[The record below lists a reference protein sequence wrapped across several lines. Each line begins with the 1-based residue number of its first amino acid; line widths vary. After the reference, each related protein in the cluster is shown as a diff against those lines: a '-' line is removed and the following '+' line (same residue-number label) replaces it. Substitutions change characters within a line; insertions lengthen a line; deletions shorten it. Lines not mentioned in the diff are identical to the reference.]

1 MNGGVFGDFSGITCT
16 TPASADAFGFAKIN
30 TPYDATTAKVASVCK
45 LETLSQGSGY
55 ASRGSFMVD
64 GNGNFVNSA
73 GTAVASGD
81 FETTADTGVSA
92 HIYYLNAVSI
102 WTYIKDKSSAPEA
115 TLVRLS
121 FGFSYCFD
129 AVAAVGTTCTLG
141 SDTSGALT
149 ATTASSEIIFTGTPA
164 AAGQYACV
172 FTITPSSTMDVKIT
186 TSGTAPT
193 MACAHQTAASTY
205 VPITITTNADTT
217 FSNAISVTCANS
229 ALSTSQN
236 TGSMVAIEI
245 VAATTTTTGTTTT
258 TTASTSTSTS
268 TTSASEM
275 CKVTTLITSAVIL
288 LSFIF

>member
-16 TPASADAFGFAKIN
+16 TPASADAFGFVKFN

-102 WTYIKDKSSAPEA
+102 WAYFKDKSSAPEA
-115 TLVRLS
+115 SLVRLS

-129 AVAAVGTTCTLG
+129 AVAAAATKCEYG
-141 SDTSGALT
+141 SDTSGAY
-149 ATTASSEIIFTGTPA
+149 TASAASAELIFASTPA
-164 AAGQYACV
+164 AAG
-172 FTITPSSTMDVKIT
+172 
-186 TSGTAPT
+186 
-193 MACAHQTAASTY
+193 
-205 VPITITTNADTT
+205 
-217 FSNAISVTCANS
+217 
-229 ALSTSQN
+229 
-236 TGSMVAIEI
+236 
-245 VAATTTTTGTTTT
+245 
-258 TTASTSTSTS
+258 
-268 TTSASEM
+268 
-275 CKVTTLITSAVIL
+275 
-288 LSFIF
+288 